1 MGDFPVSFRE
11 IPKAIH
17 QSNCLIKTGFLMKGF
32 PSYEGGD
39 FPIVMAA
46 AATYTFFK
54 DCSNINHKV
63 NEKEKLND
71 YERCIGSA
79 K

>member
-32 PSYEGGD
+32 PSCEGGD
-39 FPIVMAA
+39 IPIVMAA
-46 AATYTFFK
+46 AATYTF
-54 DCSNINHKV
+54 
-63 NEKEKLND
+63 
-71 YERCIGSA
+71 
-79 K
+79 